1 MASLSALS
9 EINRSPAQYQCYPAQ
24 HCIPRVCHW
33 IEHMVVRMV
42 RRYESGDQWDA
53 GPGQKRPVS
62 RCVRGVRIGT
72 SRYRL
77 LLRVRGWSRHS
88 DRRQTS
94 SRNSF
99 KGDAKIFSLVF
110 RYYPGWPS
118 LGSILIRCKYS

>member
-72 SRYRL
+72 RFLPQYSSSASPRRSLCL
-77 LLRVRGWSRHS
+77 LLFPSLS
-88 DRRQTS
+88 FTS
-94 SRNSF
+94 SFRDSTWPH
-99 KGDAKIFSLVF
+99 LVN
-110 RYYPGWPS
+110 
-118 LGSILIRCKYS
+118 

>member
-72 SRYRL
+72 SDFDSCFRSLHRGGQCARRPRTAPQGAREHSSLLYE
-77 LLRVRGWSRHS
+77 LLRYNASGAVNLPLLAGH
-88 DRRQTS
+88 
-94 SRNSF
+94 
-99 KGDAKIFSLVF
+99 
-110 RYYPGWPS
+110 
-118 LGSILIRCKYS
+118 